1 MNYGSMTD
9 EELVALAKSD
19 KGKPF
24 EILIG
29 RYDIIIRLIVSKYY
43 CSEADRD
50 DLKQVGAMALY
61 AAVDNFDGKS
71 NFKAFAYTC
80 INNAVL
86 SALRSNNRK
95 KNEPLK
101 NYIPLSG
108 FGDGDTDKANIIVDL
123 QVGPEDFLIDNEKKD
138 ETEKAI
144 KESLSELEYKIFTL
158 NIQGYTYEE
167 ISKKIGKDDKSV
179 DNAMQRI
186 RKKLRA
192 KFGGC

>member
-1 MNYGSMTD
+1 MNYESLTD

-29 RYDIIIRLIVSKYY
+29 RYDVIIRLIASKYY
-43 CSEADRD
+43 CSDADRD

-61 AAVDNFDGKS
+61 SAVDNYNGQS

-80 INNAVL
+80 INNSVL

-108 FGDGDTDKANIIVDL
+108 FGDGDMDKSEVIVDV
-123 QVGPEDFLIDNEKKD
+123 QAGPEDFLIDSEKREEV
-138 ETEKAI
+138 ETTI
-144 KESLSELEYKIFTL
+144 KNTLSELEFKIFNL

-179 DNAMQRI
+179 DNAIQRI
-186 RKKLRA
+186 RRKLRA
-192 KFGGC
+192 KFGG

>member
-9 EELVALAKSD
+9 EELVALAKRD

-43 CSEADRD
+43 CSDADRD
-50 DLKQVGAMALY
+50 DLRQVGAMALY
-61 AAVDNFDGKS
+61 SAVDNYNGQS

-80 INNAVL
+80 INNSVL

-108 FGDGDTDKANIIVDL
+108 FGDGDMDKSEVIVDI
-123 QVGPEDFLIDNEKKD
+123 QAGPEDFLIDSEKREEV
-138 ETEKAI
+138 ETTI
-144 KESLSELEYKIFTL
+144 KNTLSELEFKIFNL

-179 DNAMQRI
+179 DNAIQRI
-186 RKKLRA
+186 RRKLRA
-192 KFGGC
+192 KFGG